1 VESRAEA
8 KRDGLSRYWLGRI
21 RPQKQLNN
29 KPFFTSHRER
39 RLWGWTLAVVAAIYS
54 TLGLAATLAE
64 FLRNRGLF
72 DDLFVLGL
80 ILIGAAI
87 LAQGLTWRPRG
98 IEIVVTL
105 GIVAT
110 YLLVF
115 ARMAIP
121 EERTHLIEYGVVAVF
136 INEALTE
143 RASQGRHVP
152 VPALLAVLAT
162 AMVGLLDECIQ
173 AFLPNRV
180 FDYRDILF
188 NGLAA
193 VMAVAAS
200 VALAWA
206 RRWRNR
212 NRPK

>member
-1 VESRAEA
+1 M
-8 KRDGLSRYWLGRI
+8 
-21 RPQKQLNN
+21 
-29 KPFFTSHRER
+29 
-39 RLWGWTLAVVAAIYS
+39 VVAVYS
-54 TLGLAATLAE
+54 TLGWAPVLAK
-64 FLRNRGLF
+64 FLRDRGLL

-87 LAQGLTWRPRG
+87 LTQALKVRPRG
-98 IEIVVTL
+98 LEIGVVL
-105 GIVAT
+105 GIAAA

-115 ARMAIP
+115 VRMAIP

-136 INEALTE
+136 VKEALTE
-143 RASQGRHVP
+143 RAIQGRRVP
-152 VPALLAVLAT
+152 VPALLAILTT
-162 AMVGLLDECIQ
+162 ALVGLLDECIQ

-200 VALAWA
+200 MALTWA

-212 NRPK
+212 NRPR

>member
-1 VESRAEA
+1 M
-8 KRDGLSRYWLGRI
+8 
-21 RPQKQLNN
+21 
-29 KPFFTSHRER
+29 
-39 RLWGWTLAVVAAIYS
+39 VVAIYS
-54 TLGLAATLAE
+54 TLGWLPTLAK
-64 FLRNRGLF
+64 FLRDRGLIDGVF
-72 DDLFVLGL
+72 MLGL
-80 ILIGAAI
+80 ILIGTAI
-87 LAQGLTWRPRG
+87 LAQGLRWRPHG
-98 IEIVVTL
+98 AEIGVAL
-105 GIVAT
+105 GIVAA

-136 INEALTE
+136 VNEALTE
-143 RASQGRHVP
+143 RASQGRDVP

>member
-1 VESRAEA
+1 M
-8 KRDGLSRYWLGRI
+8 
-21 RPQKQLNN
+21 
-29 KPFFTSHRER
+29 
-39 RLWGWTLAVVAAIYS
+39 
-54 TLGLAATLAE
+54 
-64 FLRNRGLF
+64 
-72 DDLFVLGL
+72 
-80 ILIGAAI
+80 
-87 LAQGLTWRPRG
+87 
-98 IEIVVTL
+98 VTL

-136 INEALTE
+136 VNEALTE

-152 VPALLAVLAT
+152 YPPCSRFWPRRWLACSTNAYRPSCPTVSST
-162 AMVGLLDECIQ
+162 T
-173 AFLPNRV
+173 
-180 FDYRDILF
+180 RDILF

>member
-1 VESRAEA
+1 MPVLV
-8 KRDGLSRYWLGRI
+8 GHT
-21 RPQKQLNN
+21 RPDKQLNN

>member
-1 VESRAEA
+1 M
-8 KRDGLSRYWLGRI
+8 GRT

-29 KPFFTSHRER
+29 KPFFSSRRER
-39 RLWGWTLAVVAAIYS
+39 RLWGWTLAVVATIYS
-54 TLGLAATLAE
+54 TLGLAATLAG
-64 FLRNRGLF
+64 FLRNRGLL

-136 INEALTE
+136 VNEALTE

>member
-1 VESRAEA
+1 M
-8 KRDGLSRYWLGRI
+8 GRTC
-21 RPQKQLNN
+21 PQRQLNV
-29 KPFFTSHRER
+29 KPLFSSRRER
-39 RLWGWTLAVVAAIYS
+39 RLWGWTLAVVVAVYS
-54 TLGLAATLAE
+54 TLGWAPVLAK
-64 FLRNRGLF
+64 FLRDRGLL

-87 LAQGLTWRPRG
+87 LTQALKVRPRG
-98 IEIVVTL
+98 LEIGVVL
-105 GIVAT
+105 GIAAA

-115 ARMAIP
+115 VRMAIP

-136 INEALTE
+136 VKEALTE
-143 RASQGRHVP
+143 RAIQGRRVP
-152 VPALLAVLAT
+152 VPALLAILTT
-162 AMVGLLDECIQ
+162 ALVGLLDECIQ

-200 VALAWA
+200 MALTWA

-212 NRPK
+212 NRPR

>member
-1 VESRAEA
+1 M
-8 KRDGLSRYWLGRI
+8 GRT

-29 KPFFTSHRER
+29 KPFFSSRRER
-39 RLWGWTLAVVAAIYS
+39 RLWGWTLAVVATIYS
-54 TLGLAATLAE
+54 TLGLAATLAG
-64 FLRNRGLF
+64 FLRNRGLL

-98 IEIVVTL
+98 IELVVAL

-136 INEALTE
+136 VNEALTE

-200 VALAWA
+200 MALAWA
-206 RRWRNR
+206 RQWRNR

>member
-1 VESRAEA
+1 MAEL
-8 KRDGLSRYWLGRI
+8 KRSGLRHWLGRTHS
-21 RPQKQLNN
+21 QNQLNV
-29 KPFFTSHRER
+29 KPFFASRRER
-39 RLWGWTLAVVAAIYS
+39 RLWGWTLAVVAAVYS

-87 LAQGLTWRPRG
+87 LTQALKVRPHG
-98 IEIVVTL
+98 AEIGVAL
-105 GIVAT
+105 GIVAV

-121 EERTHLIEYGVVAVF
+121 EERSHLIEYGVVAVF
-136 INEALTE
+136 VKEALTE
-143 RASQGRHVP
+143 RARQGRRVP

-162 AMVGLLDECIQ
+162 ALVGLLDECIQ

>member
-1 VESRAEA
+1 MLV
-8 KRDGLSRYWLGRI
+8 GHT
-21 RPQKQLNN
+21 RPDKQLHN
-29 KPFFTSHRER
+29 KPFFSSRRER
-39 RLWGWTLAVVAAIYS
+39 RLWGWTLTVVAAIYS
-54 TLGLAATLAE
+54 TLGLAATLAG
-64 FLRNRGLF
+64 FLRNRGLL

-180 FDYRDILF
+180 FDYRDFLF

>member
-1 VESRAEA
+1 M
-8 KRDGLSRYWLGRI
+8 GRT

-29 KPFFTSHRER
+29 KPFFSSRRER
-39 RLWGWTLAVVAAIYS
+39 RLWGWTLAVVATIYS
-54 TLGLAATLAE
+54 TLGLAATLAG
-64 FLRNRGLF
+64 FLRNRGQL

-98 IEIVVTL
+98 IELVVAL

-136 INEALTE
+136 VNEALTE

-200 VALAWA
+200 MALAWA
-206 RRWRNR
+206 RQWRNR

>member
-1 VESRAEA
+1 MLA
-8 KRDGLSRYWLGRI
+8 GHP
-21 RPQKQLNN
+21 RPDEQLNA
-29 KPFFTSHRER
+29 KPFFTSRRER

-54 TLGLAATLAE
+54 TLGWAPALAK
-64 FLRNRGLF
+64 FLRDRGLL
-72 DDLFVLGL
+72 DGLFVLGL
-80 ILIGAAI
+80 LLIGAAI
-87 LAQGLTWRPRG
+87 LTQALKVRPHR
-98 IEIVVTL
+98 IEIGVAL

-115 ARMAIP
+115 VRMAIP
-121 EERTHLIEYGVVAVF
+121 EERTHLIEYGVVAIFVK
-136 INEALTE
+136 EVLTE
-143 RASQGRHVP
+143 RASQGRRVP
-152 VPALLAVLAT
+152 VPALLAILTT
-162 AMVGLLDECIQ
+162 ALVGLLDECIQ

-200 VALAWA
+200 VALTWA

-212 NRPK
+212 NQPR

>member
-1 VESRAEA
+1 MSV
-8 KRDGLSRYWLGRI
+8 GHT
-21 RPQKQLNN
+21 RPDKQLNV
-29 KPFFTSHRER
+29 KPFFSSRRER

-54 TLGLAATLAE
+54 TLGLAATLAG
-64 FLRNRGLF
+64 FLRNRGLL

-136 INEALTE
+136 VNEALTE

>member
-1 VESRAEA
+1 M
-8 KRDGLSRYWLGRI
+8 
-21 RPQKQLNN
+21 
-29 KPFFTSHRER
+29 
-39 RLWGWTLAVVAAIYS
+39 VVAIYS
-54 TLGLAATLAE
+54 TLGWLPTLAK
-64 FLRNRGLF
+64 FLRDRGLIDGVF
-72 DDLFVLGL
+72 MLGL
-80 ILIGAAI
+80 ILIGTAI
-87 LAQGLTWRPRG
+87 LAQGLRWRPHG
-98 IEIVVTL
+98 AEIGVAL
-105 GIVAT
+105 GIVAA

-136 INEALTE
+136 VNEGLTE
-143 RASQGRHVP
+143 RASQGRDVP